1 MRDPFADPNEAPS
14 APSLVD
20 WRWDLV
26 KAHWSLSPVE
36 RESGQHYIRAIAQR
50 QRDPVLA
57 ALWDFYDDLQ
67 SNAQVD
73 LDFPSMAKAYE
84 IKTDRPKA
92 QIYIEGMVLC
102 RVPANEISMQ
112 CGIAPSVITA
122 YEAMFFDVRP
132 YLHLESWVCELVFAG
147 DLVSRLHIRDVY
159 LLSRRIAWLMGPG
172 VFHGMYG
179 GSKACPELVS
189 RAELHVHEITRKSAL
204 LRSMVRGRMD
214 EELDVA
220 IVQEIITASRAAS
233 QADGRG
239 VSAGGFDS
247 KHTGAV
253 VSMLSAAVL
262 SVADPS
268 LPATIAQPARDPR
281 TADIVREVLG
291 ARSAQPVVAEVQ

>member
-1 MRDPFADPNEAPS
+1 VRDPFANFDEAPS
-14 APSLVD
+14 APSTVD
-20 WRWDLV
+20 WRWNTV
-26 KAHWSLSPVE
+26 KTNWSLSPAE
-36 RESGQHYIRAIAQR
+36 RDVGRHYVQVMAQR

-73 LDFPSMAKAYE
+73 LDFPAMAKAYE

-102 RVPANEISMQ
+102 GVPANEISMQ

-122 YEAMFFDVRP
+122 YEAMFFDVRA
-132 YLHLESWVCELVFAG
+132 YRHFESWVCELVFAG
-147 DLVSRLHIRDVY
+147 DLIGRLHVRDTY
-159 LLSRRIAWLMGPG
+159 LISRRVAWLMGPG

-179 GSKACPELVS
+179 GGKACPELMV
-189 RAELHVHEITRKSAL
+189 RAEQHVHEITRKSAL
-204 LRSMVRGRMD
+204 LRSMVRGHMD

-220 IVQEIITASRAAS
+220 LVQEIITATREAS
-233 QADGRG
+233 KDDGKSN
-239 VSAGGFDS
+239 SAGFDT
-247 KHTGAV
+247 KHTSAV
-253 VSMLSAAVL
+253 VSMLSAATL

-281 TADIVREVLG
+281 TSDIVREVLG
-291 ARSAQPVVAEVQ
+291 VRSAQPVAAEIS